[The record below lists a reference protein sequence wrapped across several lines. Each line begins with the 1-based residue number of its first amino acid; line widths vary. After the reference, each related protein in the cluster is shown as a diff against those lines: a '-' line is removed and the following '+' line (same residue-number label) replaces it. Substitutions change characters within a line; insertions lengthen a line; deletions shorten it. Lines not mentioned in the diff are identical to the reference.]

1 MTREISQPFIL
12 TKSFKDSRIFS
23 EIKRYL
29 SKFSDSFVIDLIY
42 TNKQTTNNPMGKVK
56 DAAMVA
62 NATSQAMVE
71 KKKLKSKIVLFKHDE
86 METARIEN
94 AKRKI
99 EKAKM

>member
-1 MTREISQPFIL
+1 
-12 TKSFKDSRIFS
+12 
-23 EIKRYL
+23 
-29 SKFSDSFVIDLIY
+29 
-42 TNKQTTNNPMGKVK
+42 MGKIK

-62 NATSQAMVE
+62 YATSQAMVE